1 MSFELLFFMLL
12 TLIVFIIVLS
22 VLVFVHELG
31 HFWVARKFGVK
42 AEEFGIGFPPRAF
55 GIYKNKDGKWKKI
68 IGSKRVDDAADT
80 IYSINWFP
88 LGGFVKLGEDEEGGD
103 DPNHF
108 NNKKVWQRM
117 SIISAGVAMNIVLA
131 AVLITVGFMMG
142 LPQALDNIDSRA
154 QISDRNIQI
163 VEIMPDSPAQKAG
176 LKTGDI
182 IAGIDG
188 NQFTGYKDLQKFV
201 NKRTGEELAY
211 TIKRGKNEI
220 KKNITPVLMK
230 ETGKGGVG
238 VGIVETGIVKYP
250 FFLSIWEGIKTTILL
265 TWAIII
271 AFYELI
277 KGVII
282 GNGVS
287 ANVAGP
293 VGIAAMTGQV
303 ARMGFV
309 YVLQFTALLSIN
321 LAIINFLPF
330 PALDGGRIV
339 FLFIEKIKG
348 SPVKKEVEAIIHNIG
363 FALLMLLILVVTF
376 KDVAKFGYW
385 FKMVWEKIAG

>member
-1 MSFELLFFMLL
+1 MLL
-12 TLIVFIIVLS
+12 TLVTFILVLS

-31 HFWVARKFGVK
+31 HFLVARKFGVR

-55 GIYKNKDGKWKKI
+55 GIYKNKNGKWKKI
-68 IGSKRVDDAADT
+68 IGNKQVDDAADT

-88 LGGFVKLGEDEEGGD
+88 LGGFVKLGEDEEGGN

-108 NNKKVWQRM
+108 TNKKIWQRV

-131 AVLITVGFMMG
+131 AILITAGFMMG
-142 LPQALDNIDSRA
+142 LPQSLDNVGPNA
-154 QISDRNIQI
+154 QITDRKIQI
-163 VEIMPDSPAQKAG
+163 VEVMPNSPAQEAG
-176 LKTGDI
+176 LRAGDV
-182 IAGIDG
+182 IAAINS

-201 NKRTGEELAY
+201 NERAGEKLSY
-211 TIKRGKNEI
+211 TIKRGQKKI
-220 KKNITPVLMK
+220 KKNITPVVMK
-230 ETGKGGVG
+230 ETGVAGVG
-238 VGIVETGIVKYP
+238 VGIIETGMVKYP
-250 FFLSIWEGIKTTILL
+250 FFTAIWEGAKTTAFL
-265 TWAIII
+265 TWAIIA

-277 KGVII
+277 KGLII

-287 ANVAGP
+287 ADVAGP

-309 YVLQFTALLSIN
+309 YVLQFAALLSIN

-330 PALDGGRIV
+330 PALDGGRII
-339 FLFIEKIKG
+339 FLLIEKIKG
-348 SPVKKEVEAIIHNIG
+348 SPVKKEVEAVIHNTG
-363 FALLMLLILVVTF
+363 FVLLMLLILVVTF

>member
-1 MSFELLFFMLL
+1 MFF
-12 TLIVFIIVLS
+12 TLVTFILVLS

-42 AEEFGIGFPPRAF
+42 AEEFGIGFPPRAW
-55 GIYKNKDGKWKKI
+55 GIYKNKDGKWKKVA
-68 IGSKRVDDAADT
+68 GNKQVDDAADT
-80 IYSINWFP
+80 IYSLNWFP
-88 LGGFVKLGEDEEGGD
+88 LGGFVKLGEDEKGGD
-103 DPNHF
+103 DPSHF
-108 NNKKVWQRM
+108 TNKKIWQRA
-117 SIISAGVAMNIVLA
+117 SIISAGVIMNIILA
-131 AVLITVGFMMG
+131 AILITVGFMMG
-142 LPQALDNIDSRA
+142 LPQALDNVSPRA
-154 QISDRNIQI
+154 QITDRKIQI
-163 VEIMPDSPAQKAG
+163 VEVVSGSPAQGAD
-176 LKTGDI
+176 LRIGDV
-182 IAGIDG
+182 IAGING
-188 NQFTGYKDLQKFV
+188 SQFTGYEDLQKFV
-201 NKRTGEELAY
+201 DERTGEELSY
-211 TIKRGKNEI
+211 SIKRGQDEME
-220 KKNITPVLMK
+220 KNITPVVMK
-230 ETGKGGVG
+230 ETGAGGVG
-238 VGIVETGIVKYP
+238 VGIIETGIVKYP
-250 FFLSIWEGIKTTILL
+250 FFLAIWEGVKTTIFL

-277 KGVII
+277 KGLLT

-287 ANVAGP
+287 AEVAGP

-309 YVLQFTALLSIN
+309 YILQFTALLSIN

-348 SPVKKEVEAIIHNIG
+348 SPVKREVEAIIHNTG

-376 KDVAKFGYW
+376 KDIAKFGYW

>member
-1 MSFELLFFMLL
+1 MLL

-68 IGSKRVDDAADT
+68 IGNKQVDDAADT
-80 IYSINWFP
+80 IYSVNWFP

-103 DPNHF
+103 NPNHF
-108 NNKKVWQRM
+108 TNKKIWQRV
-117 SIISAGVAMNIVLA
+117 SIISAGVIMNIILA
-131 AVLITVGFMMG
+131 AILITVGFMMG
-142 LPQALDNIDSRA
+142 LPQSLDNTGHSA
-154 QISDRNIQI
+154 QIYDKKIQI
-163 VEIMPDSPAQKAG
+163 VEVMPDSPAQAAG
-176 LKTGDI
+176 LQIGDV
-182 IAGIDG
+182 IAGING
-188 NQFTGYKDLQKFV
+188 KQFIGYKDLQKFV
-201 NKRTGEELAY
+201 NNHTGEELSY
-211 TIKRGKNEI
+211 SIKRDQKEI
-220 KKNITPVLMK
+220 TKNIKPVIMK
-230 ETGKGGVG
+230 ETGAGGVG
-238 VGIVETGIVKYP
+238 VGIIETGIVKYP
-250 FFLSIWEGIKTTILL
+250 FFTAIWEGIKTTIFL

-277 KGVII
+277 KGLVM
-282 GNGVS
+282 GHGMS
-287 ANVAGP
+287 ADIAGP
-293 VGIAAMTGQV
+293 VGIAAMTGRV

-309 YVLQFTALLSIN
+309 YILQFTALLSIN

-348 SPVKKEVEAIIHNIG
+348 SPVKRELEAAIHNIG

-385 FKMVWEKIAG
+385 FKMIWDKVAG